1 MGLDMYLSRT
11 KKVKGLSIEDY
22 RKIDNAV
29 SEVDTKGGKTPLIQ
43 EVMKGRN
50 KKAYDELND
59 CVAIRGEYFIW
70 YSIFD
75 EVGYWRKVN
84 AVHNFFVQ
92 RCQNGVD
99 ECQMS
104 IVKKSDLQELL
115 KRCKKVLRYK
125 GYEDVANELLPTT
138 IGFFFGGSDINE
150 YYYHGIE
157 ETIET
162 ITEVLKNTDFKTQ
175 IIVYQAS
182 W

>member
-29 SEVDTKGGKTPLIQ
+29 SEVETKSGKTPLIQ
-43 EVMKGRN
+43 EVIKGKF

-59 CVAIRGEYFIW
+59 CVAIRGNYIFW
-70 YSIFD
+70 YSIF
-75 EVGYWRKVN
+75 EELGYWRKVN
-84 AVHNFFVQ
+84 AVHNYFVE

-104 IVKKSDLQELL
+104 VVKKSDLQELL
-115 KRCKKVLRYK
+115 RRCNKILKNK
-125 GYEDVANELLPTT
+125 GDEDLVNELLPTT
-138 IGFFFGGSDINE
+138 RGFFFGSDDIDD
-150 YYYHGIE
+150 YYYRGIE
-157 ETIET
+157 QTKEIIE
-162 ITEVLKNTDFKTQ
+162 EVLKNTDFKTQ
-175 IIVYQAS
+175 IVFYQAS